1 MNFNLYKEKQAIA
14 WKLDERLRRKV
25 LPLYMAP
32 EGSIVRVVR
41 ILGVRG
47 PVRRLYEFGILPGTI
62 LLSHHYI
69 TKLEN
74 RSACNKCPLR
84 DSC

>member
-47 PVRRLYEFGILPGTI
+47 PVRRLYEFGIFQEQSS
-62 LLSHHYI
+62 SHI
-69 TKLEN
+69 TTSQNLKIGLHAI
-74 RSACNKCPLR
+74 SVH
-84 DSC
+84 